1 MAGVDLQG
9 EILDE
14 AHEFVVQLADIY
26 DYVTPCFPEKYRIF
40 RVIFK
45 EYHQHMSYML
55 DCMGACAEQLAN
67 SDILKARQLLLP
79 RAWPITLAV
88 FNTASSSV
96 FSRALGATYLGMVNM
111 QPLHTFTPN

>member
-1 MAGVDLQG
+1 MQG

-45 EYHQHMSYML
+45 EYHQHLSYML
-55 DCMGACAEQLAN
+55 DCIGACAEQLAN
-67 SDILKARQLLLP
+67 SDILKVTSSLGKLP
-79 RAWPITLAV
+79 NLRVGQDGCA
-88 FNTASSSV
+88 
-96 FSRALGATYLGMVNM
+96 
-111 QPLHTFTPN
+111 

>member
-1 MAGVDLQG
+1 MALQG

-67 SDILKARQLLLP
+67 SDILKARSP
-79 RAWPITLAV
+79 P
-88 FNTASSSV
+88 
-96 FSRALGATYLGMVNM
+96 GA
-111 QPLHTFTPN
+111 PLHPGAWSTTQAVNYPSCLFFSSIAESPIPLAW